1 MWRLIGG
8 IFLGW
13 GLGSND
19 CANIFGTGVAANVI
33 RFRTAIILTSIFL
46 IIGALLEGHKS
57 MDTVGEM
64 STITDTAAFIAT
76 LSAGLSMAMFS
87 YLSLPVSASQAIM
100 GAVLGIG
107 MISGIP
113 DLSKLYKIVLC
124 WVLTPVCG
132 MFFTAALYPFFGKIF
147 KTFLVNVHSRDLF
160 IRFSLL
166 LAGCYGAYS
175 LGANN
180 VANVTGVY
188 VGSGYLA
195 PFSAALIGSFSMAFG
210 VLTYS
215 RKVMDTVGKKIV
227 ELDGFSAFVSALAA
241 AITVHFFTQVGVPV
255 STSQAIVG
263 AVIGIGILKGTK
275 TVKKRTLIE
284 IAIGWVST
292 PVASGIV
299 AYTLMRIYLAFG
311 GAAA

>member
-64 STITDTAAFIAT
+64 SKITDTAAFIAT
-76 LSAGLSMAMFS
+76 LSAGLSMALFS

-113 DLSKLYKIVLC
+113 DLSKL
-124 WVLTPVCG
+124 
-132 MFFTAALYPFFGKIF
+132 
-147 KTFLVNVHSRDLF
+147 
-160 IRFSLL
+160 
-166 LAGCYGAYS
+166 
-175 LGANN
+175 
-180 VANVTGVY
+180 
-188 VGSGYLA
+188 
-195 PFSAALIGSFSMAFG
+195 
-210 VLTYS
+210 
-215 RKVMDTVGKKIV
+215 
-227 ELDGFSAFVSALAA
+227 
-241 AITVHFFTQVGVPV
+241 
-255 STSQAIVG
+255 
-263 AVIGIGILKGTK
+263 
-275 TVKKRTLIE
+275 
-284 IAIGWVST
+284 
-292 PVASGIV
+292 
-299 AYTLMRIYLAFG
+299 
-311 GAAA
+311 